1 MSDEQNVGTPA
12 QVPTNPPPHIC
23 ESCGQQIPP
32 IDLSTANLP
41 KMPPE
46 ASDLVLTAAQAVK
59 FRNAYLELFKFW
71 WEHNFPMKGTS

>member
-1 MSDEQNVGTPA
+1 MGILTSQDEGIPLMET
-12 QVPTNPPPHIC
+12 PPPRVC

-41 KMPPE
+41 KLPPE
-46 ASDLVLTAAQAVK
+46 AGDLVLTAAQAVK